1 MNTPENNPLLAP
13 FDTPYQTPPFHA
25 IRLEHYEPAFHAAI
39 SQARQEIENIAANPE
54 PPSFANTIEALD
66 SAGERLDTISS
77 IFFNLNSACTSGEMQ
92 QIAQRVSPLLSEHA
106 NSITLDRRLFRRV
119 HEVYGRRDELPLTPE
134 QATLLEDTHRAFV
147 RGGANL
153 EGKDRERFREI
164 TAELSR
170 LSLRFE
176 ENTLAATNAF
186 TLHLTD
192 PADLRGLPASAVE
205 AAAHAAGE
213 KGLEG

>member
-54 PPSFANTIEALD
+54 PPTFANTIEALD

-134 QATLLEDTHRAFV
+134 QATLL
-147 RGGANL
+147 
-153 EGKDRERFREI
+153 
-164 TAELSR
+164 
-170 LSLRFE
+170 
-176 ENTLAATNAF
+176 
-186 TLHLTD
+186 
-192 PADLRGLPASAVE
+192 
-205 AAAHAAGE
+205 
-213 KGLEG
+213 